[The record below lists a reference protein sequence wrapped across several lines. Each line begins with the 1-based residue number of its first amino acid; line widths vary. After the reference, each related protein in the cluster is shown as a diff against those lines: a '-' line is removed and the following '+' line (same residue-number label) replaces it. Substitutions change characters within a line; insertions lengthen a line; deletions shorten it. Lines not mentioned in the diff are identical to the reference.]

1 VNVLYAAERGDLQDQ
16 EAIDV
21 AQRVLARLTPT
32 ELAALRSR
40 GDQRHPVPD
49 IPRFKTVGNIYLLS
63 VEGQLAA
70 ERQGERERS
79 AQLEAAREAAH
90 RQQQAVE
97 AAQEAAQQ
105 QAAEAAQEAAQQ
117 QQAAEAA
124 QEAAQQQQAVEA
136 VQAAQREQTRHPQKR
151 GANRSWQQQ
160 RIEQSFE
167 SSFEDSASI
176 SELLI
181 QDQQPQQPA
190 APQQPLHVPP
200 HQPLYVPPHHR
211 ITPHQI
217 PASGTTPPHHK
228 PSIEQAPTP
237 VLPPSPVQAP
247 PRRTPETP
255 IVRLPPTPKV
265 SPPEKTFSQGGY
277 TPPLRPTK
285 IEEAKDCDQSVLPD
299 VETEPIQL
307 PYVHIAVDESL
318 SIEDL
323 PQSASEYKWEG
334 SSAPSVYQKEE
345 PLSSPAYQNNDD
357 TFWNDYPLH
366 NDDENQILHIC
377 RLLYDRLDTMEA
389 TIQKLVKELEARDKQ
404 RDAEREEERKE
415 REAERE
421 EDRKRF
427 NDMMDAMRLH
437 TLEST
442 MTDDERKKAE
452 AKTKL
457 EAMRKQKLAELEA
470 ELKAEYEKEGLDF
483 APQIPYG
490 QGYRWNSEKVE
501 YPKAD
506 TIGILNPLPIHK
518 EWTGQAVDA
527 NGVWLSFSKWLTHL
541 QAVMDQKESDVW
553 KRACLDVATLTC
565 LRGRAI
571 DWWHSLLPE
580 QQKILRY
587 DTKLEHWDTLGKALH
602 RNEQILRKEAR
613 DRVRQVGD
621 VTAHEGLR
629 LGCWIMVVARICA
642 RACFFLFA
650 YLSWLLIS
658 LAIHVGKVVVR
669 VDVARG
675 TRGIVVMG

>member
-1 VNVLYAAERGDLQDQ
+1 
-16 EAIDV
+16 
-21 AQRVLARLTPT
+21 
-32 ELAALRSR
+32 
-40 GDQRHPVPD
+40 
-49 IPRFKTVGNIYLLS
+49 
-63 VEGQLAA
+63 
-70 ERQGERERS
+70 
-79 AQLEAAREAAH
+79 
-90 RQQQAVE
+90 
-97 AAQEAAQQ
+97 
-105 QAAEAAQEAAQQ
+105 
-117 QQAAEAA
+117 
-124 QEAAQQQQAVEA
+124 
-136 VQAAQREQTRHPQKR
+136 
-151 GANRSWQQQ
+151 
-160 RIEQSFE
+160 
-167 SSFEDSASI
+167 
-176 SELLI
+176 
-181 QDQQPQQPA
+181 
-190 APQQPLHVPP
+190 
-200 HQPLYVPPHHR
+200 
-211 ITPHQI
+211 
-217 PASGTTPPHHK
+217 
-228 PSIEQAPTP
+228 
-237 VLPPSPVQAP
+237 
-247 PRRTPETP
+247 
-255 IVRLPPTPKV
+255 LPPTPKV

-613 DRVRQVGD
+613 DRVRQVGETLSEYAWKKFAMLQEAYGTERPASEIISD
-621 VTAHEGLR
+621 IKDGLSVTDQEIIQSDLHKKPSINRFMEELAR
-629 LGCWIMVVARICA
+629 LDRIRGPRYKAVTSQLANKGTTNPRDNRRPSGRDRQPLSESYDQRELKFRPNPMAPGKTSQWSYKFPNGRIIYLSSPCTKCGGKHFNFECKKETLKATSAA
-642 RACFFLFA
+642 RAAFMSPEEPWDEGQQSPYEESDNGENEMDIA
-650 YLSWLLIS
+650 YAAYMGIDSEP
-658 LAIHVGKVVVR
+658 AAY
-669 VDVARG
+669 VAAQPYPPQRQI
-675 TRGIVVMG
+675 TAEPWDETIQKKEN